1 MVLERSRAGAGGGM
15 CDFKRTMFPE
25 CSEPQV
31 GLPVI
36 TAPK

>member
-1 MVLERSRAGAGGGM
+1 MVLERSRAGGG

>member
-1 MVLERSRAGAGGGM
+1 MVLERSRAGGGGG
-15 CDFKRTMFPE
+15 DFKRTMFPE

>member
-1 MVLERSRAGAGGGM
+1 MVLEQSRAGGCGGG
-15 CDFKRTMFPE
+15 DFKRTMFPE